1 MPAYKNKENGS
12 WYVVTQYTDWTG
24 ERKPKCKRGFATRR
38 EALEWE
44 QKFQQQSAGDLD
56 MSFEAFCEIYTNDLK
71 ARLKEST
78 WQTKENIIK
87 TKLLPYFGK
96 RKINEITTKDVIAW
110 QNELLAYRDE
120 KRKPYSQ
127 TYLKTLHNQLSAIFN
142 HAVRFYDLH
151 SNPAAKAGNMG
162 TEERREMLFWTKEE
176 YQKFAEEMMDKPVSY
191 YAFQMLYWTGIR
203 EGELLAL
210 TPADFDFERGTVKIS
225 KTYQRLKGQDFITSP
240 KTKKSNRTIQMPD
253 FLCQEMQEFFK
264 MQYGLKKKD
273 RIFTVTKSYLHHEMD
288 RGAKAAGVKRIRIH
302 DLRHPYVKPTTKIF
316 SLRLMDFQAQAYPDA
331 QRKNHGACQLHQ
343 GEQSRSSVRPLCNR
357 KQFPCRQP
365 QSKISR
371 ILYAI
376 SMRLSG
382 YTSTRSIS
390 SSASSV
396 VSVSVSKIT
405 LDASLRLSCRACSSC
420 FFFACAN
427 TAA

>member
-44 QKFQQQSAGDLD
+44 QKFQQQNAGDLD

-142 HAVRFYDLH
+142 HAVRYYNLRD
-151 SNPAAKAGNMG
+151 NPCKKAGSMG
-162 TEERREMLFWTKEE
+162 KKKNREMMFWTKEQ
-176 YQKFAEEMMDKPVSY
+176 YLKFAEVMMDKPLSF
-191 YAFQMLYWTGIR
+191 YAFEMLYWCGIR

-210 TPADFDFERGTVKIS
+210 TPADFDFEKCTVTINKS
-225 KTYQRLKGQDFITSP
+225 YQRLNGQDLITTP
-240 KTKKSNRTIQMPD
+240 KTEKSNRVITMPQFLAEEIQD
-253 FLCQEMQEFFK
+253 YLK
-264 MQYGLKKKD
+264 MLYGIGADD
-273 RIFTVTKSYLHHEMD
+273 RMFTVTKSYLHREMD
-288 RGAKAAGVKRIRIH
+288 RGSKEAGVPRIRIH
-302 DLRHPYVKPTTKIF
+302 DIRHSAVSLLIDMGF
-316 SLRLMDFQAQAYPDA
+316 SATAIADRVGHESIDITYNYAHLFPSKQAEMADKLNME
-331 QRKNHGACQLHQ
+331 RGN
-343 GEQSRSSVRPLCNR
+343 
-357 KQFPCRQP
+357 
-365 QSKISR
+365 
-371 ILYAI
+371 
-376 SMRLSG
+376 
-382 YTSTRSIS
+382 
-390 SSASSV
+390 
-396 VSVSVSKIT
+396 
-405 LDASLRLSCRACSSC
+405 
-420 FFFACAN
+420 
-427 TAA
+427 

>member
-1 MPAYKNKENGS
+1 MQMPAYKNKENGS

-44 QKFQQQSAGDLD
+44 QKFQQQNVGDLD

-151 SNPAAKAGNMG
+151 SNPAAKAGNTG
-162 TEERREMLFWTKEE
+162 TAERREMLFWTKEE

-191 YAFQMLYWTGIR
+191 YAFQMLYQRLQERMSRMFGVEGTDNLHFAVYAKQLGAGLDEQLERFIR
-203 EGELLAL
+203 EHPDTRLIIIDTLQKIREVSTDAYSYANDYDIVGRMKQFADKNGVCLLL
-210 TPADFDFERGTVKIS
+210 V
-225 KTYQRLKGQDFITSP
+225 
-240 KTKKSNRTIQMPD
+240 
-253 FLCQEMQEFFK
+253 
-264 MQYGLKKKD
+264 
-273 RIFTVTKSYLHHEMD
+273 HH
-288 RGAKAAGVKRIRIH
+288 
-302 DLRHPYVKPTTKIF
+302 T
-316 SLRLMDFQAQAYPDA
+316 
-331 QRKNHGACQLHQ
+331 
-343 GEQSRSSVRPLCNR
+343 R
-357 KQFPCRQP
+357 KQQAGDKFEM
-365 QSKISR
+365 ISGTTG
-371 ILYAI
+371 LLGCADGAF
-376 SMRLSG
+376 LLQN
-382 YTSTRSIS
+382 S
-390 SSASSV
+390 SYYIFLNG
-396 VSVSVSKIT
+396 K
-405 LDASLRLSCRACSSC
+405 
-420 FFFACAN
+420 
-427 TAA
+427 

>member
-127 TYLKTLHNQLSAIFN
+127 TYLKTLHNQLSAN
-142 HAVRFYDLH
+142 SSPSR
-151 SNPAAKAGNMG
+151 M
-162 TEERREMLFWTKEE
+162 
-176 YQKFAEEMMDKPVSY
+176 PV
-191 YAFQMLYWTGIR
+191 Q
-203 EGELLAL
+203 
-210 TPADFDFERGTVKIS
+210 
-225 KTYQRLKGQDFITSP
+225 
-240 KTKKSNRTIQMPD
+240 
-253 FLCQEMQEFFK
+253 
-264 MQYGLKKKD
+264 
-273 RIFTVTKSYLHHEMD
+273 
-288 RGAKAAGVKRIRIH
+288 
-302 DLRHPYVKPTTKIF
+302 
-316 SLRLMDFQAQAYPDA
+316 
-331 QRKNHGACQLHQ
+331 
-343 GEQSRSSVRPLCNR
+343 
-357 KQFPCRQP
+357 
-365 QSKISR
+365 
-371 ILYAI
+371 
-376 SMRLSG
+376 
-382 YTSTRSIS
+382 
-390 SSASSV
+390 
-396 VSVSVSKIT
+396 
-405 LDASLRLSCRACSSC
+405 
-420 FFFACAN
+420 
-427 TAA
+427 